1 MPPAMNIEPTPV
13 VYKRVMFDAKDEA
26 WDREMVQACQKME
39 VALKVRNKWIP
50 VEVSHRNLT
59 MPRFPPE
66 ASIYTRRMTRT

>member
-1 MPPAMNIEPTPV
+1 MPPAMNIEPTTV

-50 VEVSHRNLT
+50 VEVSH
-59 MPRFPPE
+59 
-66 ASIYTRRMTRT
+66 